1 MYNSPTDLPAI
12 EADLA
17 ALEPIH
23 FEGGRRVC
31 VLRASDS
38 RSKAE
43 NLNLVLGMV
52 LDEFVSVCDPNPSR
66 AVTLTRTR
74 TLTLTLTAHPNP
86 DPDPNQVAIYDADH
100 HADPD
105 SLARMMDLLQARG
118 CDAVQGS
125 TYIRNVTSSA
135 EHGSLR
141 PTPTPIPNPTP
152 NPNPNPTP
160 TPNQVLEG
168 SMYINGSP
176 QNTFVPGVIELAEK

>member
-52 LDEFVSVCDPNPSR
+52 LDEFVSVCDPNPKSSPNPNP
-66 AVTLTRTR
+66 TLFLTLP
-74 TLTLTLTAHPNP
+74 LTLTLTPTRSP
-86 DPDPNQVAIYDADH
+86 
-100 HADPD
+100 
-105 SLARMMDLLQARG
+105 
-118 CDAVQGS
+118 S
-125 TYIRNVTSSA
+125 TTPTTT
-135 EHGSLR
+135 
-141 PTPTPIPNPTP
+141 PTPTP
-152 NPNPNPTP
+152 
-160 TPNQVLEG
+160 
-168 SMYINGSP
+168 SR
-176 QNTFVPGVIELAEK
+176 A